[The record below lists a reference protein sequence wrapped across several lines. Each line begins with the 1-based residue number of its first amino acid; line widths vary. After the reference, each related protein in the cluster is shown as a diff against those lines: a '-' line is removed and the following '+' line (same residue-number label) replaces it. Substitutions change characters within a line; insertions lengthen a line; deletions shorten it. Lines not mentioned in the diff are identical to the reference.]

1 MKNFKAKSNFFKAI
15 NSFLVVLVWYVVKIL
30 MQTFNDVSDNQKQ
43 QVVSKL
49 TNEFWIRGTRTNRI
63 SYFKLNYFQ
72 QGTYQT
78 QRSSSPFEFHPRQAP
93 SLLQAYFF
101 VLDPKL
107 SHFLKKYII
116 TEVINAVG
124 VFTTNIIW
132 IEVITSSMFRQFA
145 VNS

>member
-15 NSFLVVLVWYVVKIL
+15 ISFLVVLVWYVVRIL

-49 TNEFWIRGTRTNRI
+49 TNKFWMRGTRTNRI

-72 QGTYQT
+72 QSTYQT

-116 TEVINAVG
+116 TEVLNAVG

-132 IEVITSSMFRQFA
+132 IEVITSSMFRQFS